1 MTTARE
7 RLVQWLRDA
16 HAMEEQAETML
27 KGHLDRVKHYPQFE
41 ARVGEH
47 LRETR
52 DQADVVRGCLE
63 SLGED
68 PSSIKDAGS
77 KLLAKGQAISGMFA
91 DDEIM
96 NWSLA
101 LHSFENLEVASYTV
115 LVTAAEAAGEAEI
128 AEACR
133 NILAQEEAMAQWVK
147 DNLQTLTLDY
157 LGRDASDLPASR

>member
-52 DQADVVRGCLE
+52 DQ
-63 SLGED
+63 
-68 PSSIKDAGS
+68 
-77 KLLAKGQAISGMFA
+77 
-91 DDEIM
+91 
-96 NWSLA
+96 
-101 LHSFENLEVASYTV
+101 
-115 LVTAAEAAGEAEI
+115 
-128 AEACR
+128 
-133 NILAQEEAMAQWVK
+133 
-147 DNLQTLTLDY
+147 QTLCAAVLN
-157 LGRDASDLPASR
+157 LSGKIRLRSRMPVQSFLRRGRPSAACSLMMRS

>member
-1 MTTARE
+1 MTQARE

-41 ARVGEH
+41 ARVREH
-47 LRETR
+47 LEETK
-52 DQADVVRGCLE
+52 DQAEIVRGCLE

-68 PSSIKDAGS
+68 TSSLKDAGS

-96 NWSLA
+96 NWALA
-101 LHSFENLEVASYTV
+101 LHAFENLEVASYTV
-115 LVTAAEAAGEAEI
+115 LIAAAETAGETEI
-128 AEACR
+128 AEACGE
-133 NILAQEEAMAQWVK
+133 ILAQEEAMAAWVK
-147 DNLQTLTLDY
+147 DNLQTLTLAY